1 MRKIVW
7 LLLLFTVT
15 IVTESF
21 GQEKKEMTRKERRE
35 FEKQKQAQLDSIYAI
50 EIKKSI
56 DEKKWVLEA
65 DRLANKQGQ
74 TVNVNSTLNFVAI
87 KGKEAYV
94 QLGRDTGMG
103 SNGVGGVTVRA
114 TVTKYDA
121 DINKKGT
128 YYIQIYLTSAVGSF
142 DIRIDLNPTGQM
154 ATATISG
161 NSSKKITYSGQ
172 VVPLSRSTVYKG
184 TPLF

>member
-1 MRKIVW
+1 MKKIVF

-21 GQEKKEMTRKERRE
+21 GQDKKELTRKERRE
-35 FEKQKQAQLDSIYAI
+35 LEKQKQAQLDSIYAI
-50 EIKKSI
+50 EIKAAI
-56 DEKKWVLEA
+56 DNKKWVLEA
-65 DRLANKQGQ
+65 DRLSNKQGN

-87 KGKEAYV
+87 EGEEAYV
-94 QLGRDTGMG
+94 QLGRNTGMG
-103 SNGVGGVTVRA
+103 PNGVGGVTVRA
-114 TVTKYDA
+114 NVTKYDVNV
-121 DINKKGT
+121 NKKGT
-128 YYIQIYLTSAVGSF
+128 YYIQVFLSSTVGSF
-142 DIRIDLNPTGQM
+142 DIRIDLNSTGQM

-161 NSSKKITYSGQ
+161 NSSKRITYSGV

>member
-1 MRKIVW
+1 MKKIVL

-15 IVTESF
+15 MVTESF
-21 GQEKKEMTRKERRE
+21 TQEKKMTRKERRAL
-35 FEKQKQAQLDSIYAI
+35 EKQKKAQLDSIYAI
-50 EIKKSI
+50 EIKQSI

-65 DRLANKQGQ
+65 DRLSNKRGQ

-87 KGKEAYV
+87 EGEEAYV

-103 SNGVGGVTVRA
+103 PNGVGGVTVRA
-114 TVTKYDA
+114 NISKYEV

-128 YYIQIYLTSAVGSF
+128 YYIHIFLTSAIGSF
-142 DIRIDLNPTGQM
+142 DIRIDMNSTGQM
-154 ATATISG
+154 ASATISG
-161 NSSKKITYSGQ
+161 NSSKKITYNGQ
-172 VVPLSRSTVYKG
+172 VVSLSRSTVYKG